1 MIHAKHTGTRNIL
14 VFRALKLGDMLC
26 SLPALKAIR
35 RKFHDSKITLVSH
48 PAMKDLFLRY
58 PHYID
63 EFISFPGFPGM
74 PETMSIPEKTL
85 EFLSDMQKRNF
96 DLVLQL
102 HGSGELSNSV
112 VSLMNGKR
120 TAGFYREGHFCP
132 DPEMFIHY
140 PENHSEIHRCLF
152 ILKALGIQASSDE
165 IDFTVT
171 DFEMKEAQSFLES
184 HGIKNEDYFCIHPG
198 ASVASK
204 RWSPSGFASVADH
217 LVQKGQKVVFTGSS
231 IESDLVEEISGL
243 MAFPGVNAASFNL
256 SLGILAALIKGSR
269 GLICN
274 DTGVSHLAAAMKVPS
289 IVIFSETDPVRWA
302 PLDQRKHHWLYR
314 PDIKDVLN
322 EADEFL
328 LTHIE
333 EVV

>member
-14 VFRALKLGDMLC
+14 IFRALKLGDMLC

-35 RKFHDSKITLVSH
+35 RKYHDSNITLVSH
-48 PAMKDLFLRY
+48 PAMRDLFSRY
-58 PHYID
+58 PHYVD

-74 PETMSIPEKTL
+74 PETISNPEKTL
-85 EFLSDMQKRNF
+85 EFLSVMQRRSF

-102 HGSGELSNSV
+102 HGSGEVSNSV
-112 VSLMNGKR
+112 VSLINGKR
-120 TAGFYREGHFCP
+120 SAGFYREGNYCP
-132 DPEMFIHY
+132 DPEWFLHY

-165 IDFTVT
+165 IEFTVT
-171 DFEMKEAQSFLES
+171 DIEMKETQHFLES
-184 HGIKNEDYFCIHPG
+184 HGIKNEDYICVHPG

-204 RWSPSGFASVADH
+204 RWSPSGFATVADH
-217 LVQKGQKVVFTGSS
+217 IAQKGLKVVFTGSS
-231 IESDLVEEISGL
+231 IESDLVEEILAL
-243 MAFPGVNAASFNL
+243 MAFPGLNAAGFDL
-256 SLGILAALIKGSR
+256 PLGPLAAMINGSR

-274 DTGVSHLAAAMKVPS
+274 DTGVSHLAAALKVPS
-289 IVIFSETDPVRWA
+289 IVIFSESDPVRWA
-302 PLDQRKHHWLYR
+302 PLDQRRHHWLYR
-314 PDIKDVLN
+314 PDIKDVLT

-328 LTHIE
+328 LAKIE